1 MINYAMINNLQEVRE
16 IYEEWTGKD
25 VRVGQLPMNSHVAVA
40 MFKKKVVAVAQTI
53 VVHDS
58 IWDRDWLLVENVYVA
73 KKFRRRGIGSGLMKF
88 IESVFLL
95 PDKCQFLKL
104 TSSKLEGQA
113 MYRILRYEEGLSFK
127 KWAKT

>member
-1 MINYAMINNLQEVRE
+1 MINNLQEVHE